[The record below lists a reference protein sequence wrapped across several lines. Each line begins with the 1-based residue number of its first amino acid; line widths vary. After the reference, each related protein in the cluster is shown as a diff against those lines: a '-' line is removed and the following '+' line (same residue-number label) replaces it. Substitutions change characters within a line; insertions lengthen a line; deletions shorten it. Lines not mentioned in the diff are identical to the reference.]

1 MIQNILLQY
10 QAKDIKKLEI
20 NKASNSKIIYIAKNY
35 KIKNLYKMLIL
46 SIFTK

>member
-20 NKASNSKIIYIAKNY
+20 NKASNSKIIYIAKKTIRLRIY
-35 KIKNLYKMLIL
+35 IKC
-46 SIFTK
+46 